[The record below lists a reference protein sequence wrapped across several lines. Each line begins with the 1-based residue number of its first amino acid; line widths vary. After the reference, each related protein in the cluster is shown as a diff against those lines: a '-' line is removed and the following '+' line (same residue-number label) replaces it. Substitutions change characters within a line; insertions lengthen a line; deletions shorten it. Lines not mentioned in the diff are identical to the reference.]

1 MIPLL
6 VCDDSSMARKQVLRT
21 LPSEWQVSVT
31 QACNGREGLEALRR
45 GLGKVALLDLT
56 MPVMDG
62 YQVLS
67 AVQEEGID
75 TQIIV
80 ISGDV
85 QEEAVRRT
93 RELGA
98 RAFLKKPF
106 DPEQLRNLL
115 NELQL
120 LDNGQAASAV
130 EPPPAPLVTF
140 RDAFRETVNVSM
152 GYAAALIAKVL
163 DVFVHLPIPHVN
175 ILEAGEL
182 QMLLADAHR
191 ARQLT
196 AICQSYIGSGIA
208 GEALLMFYDSEV
220 ADIAQLMEQGT
231 DPYQEMEVLI
241 DLSSVLIGACLSS
254 IADQLDVFF
263 SVGHPQVLGEHTSI
277 DELIGLNQQRWKKT
291 QAVEI
296 SYSLE
301 EQNIHFDLLLLF
313 TEESMTLLEQKL
325 TYLMS

>member
-1 MIPLL
+1 M
-6 VCDDSSMARKQVLRT
+6 LRT
-21 LPSEWQVSVT
+21 LPREWRVSVT
-31 QACNGREGLEALRR
+31 QACNGQEGLEALRQ
-45 GLGKVALLDLT
+45 GLGQVVLLDLT

-62 YQVLS
+62 YQLLS
-67 AVQEEGID
+67 AVQAEGIE

-85 QEEAVRRT
+85 QEEAIRRA

-106 DPEQLRNLL
+106 DPDQLRALL
-115 NELQL
+115 SELRL
-120 LDNGQAASAV
+120 LDGPALAPAYAPS
-130 EPPPAPLVTF
+130 PAPQVTF

-163 DVFVHLPIPHVN
+163 EVFVHLPIPHVN
-175 ILEAGEL
+175 VLEAGEL
-182 QMLLADAHR
+182 QMLLADANR
-191 ARQLT
+191 AQQLT

-220 ADIAQLMEQGT
+220 ADIAKLMEHGT
-231 DPYQEMEVLI
+231 AEYQEMEVLI

-263 SVGHPQVLGEHTSI
+263 SVGHPQVLGEQTSI
-277 DELIGLNQQRWKKT
+277 EELIRLNQQRWAKT

-313 TEESMTLLEQKL
+313 TEGSMELLEQKL
-325 TYLMS
+325 SYLMS

>member
-21 LPSEWQVSVT
+21 LPEEWRVSVT
-31 QACNGREGLEALRR
+31 QASNGQEGLQAIRQ
-45 GLGKVALLDLT
+45 GLGHVVLLDLT
-56 MPVMDG
+56 MPMMDG

-67 AVQEEGID
+67 AVREEGLD
-75 TQIIV
+75 AQIIV

-98 RAFLKKPF
+98 RAFLRKPF
-106 DPEQLRNLL
+106 DPQELRSLL
-115 NELQL
+115 HELRL
-120 LDNGQAASAV
+120 L
-130 EPPPAPLVTF
+130 EPPTPGLLPTASPAPVVSL
-140 RDAFRETVNVSM
+140 RDAFRETINVSM

-163 DVFVHLPIPHVN
+163 DVFVNLPIPHVN

-182 QMLLADAHR
+182 QMLLSDANR
-191 ARQLT
+191 TQQLT
-196 AICQSYIGSGIA
+196 AICQGYIGSGIA
-208 GEALLMFYDSEV
+208 GEALLMFHDSEV
-220 ADIAQLMEQGT
+220 ADIARLMEQ
-231 DPYQEMEVLI
+231 DSAQYQEMEVLI
-241 DLSSVLIGACLSS
+241 DLASVLIGACLSS
-254 IADQLDVFF
+254 IAEQLDVVF

-277 DELIGLNQQRWKKT
+277 DELIRLNQQRWETT

-313 TEESMTLLEQKL
+313 TESSMELLAQKL
-325 TYLMS
+325 SYLMN

>member
-21 LPSEWQVSVT
+21 LPSEWRVSVT
-31 QACNGREGLEALRR
+31 QACNGQEGLEALRQ
-45 GLGKVALLDLT
+45 GLGQVVLLDLT

-62 YQVLS
+62 YQLLS
-67 AVQEEGID
+67 AVQAEGIEA
-75 TQIIV
+75 QIIV

-85 QEEAVRRT
+85 QEEAIRRA

-106 DPEQLRNLL
+106 DPDQLRALL
-115 NELQL
+115 SELRL
-120 LDNGQAASAV
+120 LDGTVQVPALAPS
-130 EPPPAPLVTF
+130 PAPQVTF

-163 DVFVHLPIPHVN
+163 EVFVHLPIPHVN
-175 ILEAGEL
+175 VLEAGEL
-182 QMLLADAHR
+182 QMLLADANR
-191 ARQLT
+191 AQQLT

-220 ADIAQLMEQGT
+220 ADIAKLMEHGT
-231 DPYQEMEVLI
+231 AEYQEMEVLI

-263 SVGHPQVLGEHTSI
+263 SVGHPQVLGEQTSI
-277 DELIGLNQQRWKKT
+277 DELIRLNQQRWAKT

-313 TEESMTLLEQKL
+313 TEGSMELLEQKL
-325 TYLMS
+325 SYLMS

>member
-1 MIPLL
+1 M
-6 VCDDSSMARKQVLRT
+6 RT
-21 LPSEWQVSVT
+21 LPSEWRVCVT
-31 QACNGREGLEALRR
+31 QASNGQEGLEALRK
-45 GLGKVALLDLT
+45 GLGQVVLLDLT

-62 YQVLS
+62 YQLLR
-67 AVQEEGID
+67 AVQEEGIES
-75 TQIIV
+75 QIIV
-80 ISGDV
+80 ISGDI
-85 QEEAVRRT
+85 QEEAMRRT

-106 DPEQLRNLL
+106 DPAQLRALL
-115 NELQL
+115 SELQL
-120 LDNGQAASAV
+120 LDDSSTSAA
-130 EPPPAPLVTF
+130 PPSPAPQVTF
-140 RDAFRETVNVSM
+140 NDAFRETVNVSM

-175 ILEAGEL
+175 VLEPGEL
-182 QMLLADAHR
+182 QMLLADANR

-220 ADIAQLMEQGT
+220 ADIAQLMEHGSAN
-231 DPYQEMEVLI
+231 YQEMEVLI

-254 IADQLDVFF
+254 IANQLDVSF
-263 SVGHPQVLGEHTSI
+263 SVGHPQVLGEYTSI
-277 DELIGLNQQRWKKT
+277 DELIELNQRRWAKT

-301 EQNIHFDLLLLF
+301 QQNIHFDLLLLF
-313 TEESMTLLEQKL
+313 TESSMELLSQKL
-325 TYLMS
+325 SYLMS

>member
-21 LPSEWQVSVT
+21 LPREWRVSVT
-31 QACNGREGLEALRR
+31 QACNGQEGLEALRQ
-45 GLGKVALLDLT
+45 GLGQVVLLDLT

-62 YQVLS
+62 YQLLS
-67 AVQEEGID
+67 AVQAEGIE

-85 QEEAVRRT
+85 QEEAIRRA

-106 DPEQLRNLL
+106 DPDQLRALL
-115 NELQL
+115 SELRL
-120 LDNGQAASAV
+120 LDGPALAPAYAPS
-130 EPPPAPLVTF
+130 PAPQVTF

-163 DVFVHLPIPHVN
+163 EVFVHLPIPHVN
-175 ILEAGEL
+175 VLEAGEL
-182 QMLLADAHR
+182 QMLLADANR
-191 ARQLT
+191 AQQLT

-220 ADIAQLMEQGT
+220 ADIAKLMEHGT
-231 DPYQEMEVLI
+231 AEYQEMEVLI

-263 SVGHPQVLGEHTSI
+263 SVGHPQVLGEQTSI
-277 DELIGLNQQRWKKT
+277 EELIRLNQQRWAKT

-313 TEESMTLLEQKL
+313 TEGSMELLEQKL
-325 TYLMS
+325 SYLMS

>member
-1 MIPLL
+1 
-6 VCDDSSMARKQVLRT
+6 
-21 LPSEWQVSVT
+21 
-31 QACNGREGLEALRR
+31 
-45 GLGKVALLDLT
+45 
-56 MPVMDG
+56 
-62 YQVLS
+62 
-67 AVQEEGID
+67 
-75 TQIIV
+75 
-80 ISGDV
+80 
-85 QEEAVRRT
+85 
-93 RELGA
+93 
-98 RAFLKKPF
+98 
-106 DPEQLRNLL
+106 QLRALL

-120 LDNGQAASAV
+120 LDSPGASPVAPLS
-130 EPPPAPLVTF
+130 PPPLVTF

-175 ILEAGEL
+175 VLEAGEL
-182 QMLLADAHR
+182 QMLLADANR

-254 IADQLDVFF
+254 IAEQLDVFF
-263 SVGHPQVLGEHTSI
+263 SVGHPQVLGEHTTI
-277 DELIGLNQQRWKKT
+277 DELIVLNQQRWNRT

-313 TEESMTLLEQKL
+313 TESSMALLEQKL
-325 TYLMS
+325 AYLMN

>member
-1 MIPLL
+1 
-6 VCDDSSMARKQVLRT
+6 VLRT
-21 LPSEWQVSVT
+21 LPREWRVSVT
-31 QACNGREGLEALRR
+31 QACNGQEGLEALRQ
-45 GLGKVALLDLT
+45 GLGQVVLLDLT

-62 YQVLS
+62 YQLLS
-67 AVQEEGID
+67 AVQAEGIE

-85 QEEAVRRT
+85 QEEAIRRA

-106 DPEQLRNLL
+106 DPDQLRALL
-115 NELQL
+115 SELRL
-120 LDNGQAASAV
+120 LDGPALAPAYAPS
-130 EPPPAPLVTF
+130 PAPQVTF

-163 DVFVHLPIPHVN
+163 EVFVHLPIPHVN
-175 ILEAGEL
+175 VLEAGEL
-182 QMLLADAHR
+182 QMLLADANR
-191 ARQLT
+191 AQQLT

-220 ADIAQLMEQGT
+220 ADIAKLMEHGT
-231 DPYQEMEVLI
+231 AEYQEMEVLI

-263 SVGHPQVLGEHTSI
+263 SVGHPQVLGEQTSI
-277 DELIGLNQQRWKKT
+277 EELIRLNQQRWAKT

-313 TEESMTLLEQKL
+313 TEGSMELLEQKL
-325 TYLMS
+325 SYLMS

>member
-1 MIPLL
+1 M
-6 VCDDSSMARKQVLRT
+6 RT
-21 LPSEWQVSVT
+21 LPSEWRVCVT
-31 QACNGREGLEALRR
+31 QASNGQEGLEALRK
-45 GLGKVALLDLT
+45 GLGQVVLLDLT

-62 YQVLS
+62 YQLLR
-67 AVQEEGID
+67 AVQEEGIEA
-75 TQIIV
+75 QIIV
-80 ISGDV
+80 ISGDI
-85 QEEAVRRT
+85 QEEAMRRT

-106 DPEQLRNLL
+106 DPAQLRALL
-115 NELQL
+115 SELQL
-120 LDNGQAASAV
+120 LDDSSISAA
-130 EPPPAPLVTF
+130 PPSPAPQVTF
-140 RDAFRETVNVSM
+140 NDAFRETVNVSM

-175 ILEAGEL
+175 VLEPGEL
-182 QMLLADAHR
+182 QMLLADANR

-220 ADIAQLMEQGT
+220 ADIAQLMEHGSAN
-231 DPYQEMEVLI
+231 YQEMEVLI

-254 IADQLDVFF
+254 IANQLDVSF
-263 SVGHPQVLGEHTSI
+263 SVGHPQVLGEYTSI
-277 DELIGLNQQRWKKT
+277 DELIELNQRRWAKT

-301 EQNIHFDLLLLF
+301 QQNIHFDLLLLF
-313 TEESMTLLEQKL
+313 TESSMELLSQKL
-325 TYLMS
+325 SYLMS

>member
-21 LPSEWQVSVT
+21 LPEEWRVSVT
-31 QACNGREGLEALRR
+31 QASNGQEGLQAIRQ
-45 GLGKVALLDLT
+45 GLGHVVLLDLT
-56 MPVMDG
+56 MPMMDG

-67 AVQEEGID
+67 AVREEGLD
-75 TQIIV
+75 AQIIV

-98 RAFLKKPF
+98 RAFLRKPF
-106 DPEQLRNLL
+106 DPQELRNLL
-115 NELQL
+115 HELRL
-120 LDNGQAASAV
+120 L
-130 EPPPAPLVTF
+130 EPPTPGLLPTASPAPVVSL
-140 RDAFRETVNVSM
+140 RDAFRETINVSM

-163 DVFVHLPIPHVN
+163 DVFVNLPIPHVN

-182 QMLLADAHR
+182 QMLLSDANR
-191 ARQLT
+191 TQQLT
-196 AICQSYIGSGIA
+196 AICQGYIGSGIA
-208 GEALLMFYDSEV
+208 GEALLMFHDSEV
-220 ADIAQLMEQGT
+220 ADIARLMEQ
-231 DPYQEMEVLI
+231 DSAKYQEMEVLI
-241 DLSSVLIGACLSS
+241 DLASVLIGACLSS
-254 IADQLDVFF
+254 IAEQLDVVF

-277 DELIGLNQQRWKKT
+277 DELIRLNQQRWETT

-313 TEESMTLLEQKL
+313 TESSMELLAQKL
-325 TYLMS
+325 SYLMN

>member
-1 MIPLL
+1 M
-6 VCDDSSMARKQVLRT
+6 RT
-21 LPSEWQVSVT
+21 LPSEWRVCVT
-31 QACNGREGLEALRR
+31 QASNGQEGLEALRK
-45 GLGKVALLDLT
+45 GLGQVVLLDLT

-62 YQVLS
+62 YQLLR
-67 AVQEEGID
+67 AVQEEGIRA
-75 TQIIV
+75 QIIV

-85 QEEAVRRT
+85 QEEAMRRT

-106 DPEQLRNLL
+106 DPAQLHALL
-115 NELQL
+115 SELQL
-120 LDNGQAASAV
+120 LDDSSVAA
-130 EPPPAPLVTF
+130 PPPSPAPQVTLN
-140 RDAFRETVNVSM
+140 DAFRETVNVSM

-175 ILEAGEL
+175 VLEPGEL
-182 QMLLADAHR
+182 QMLLADANR

-220 ADIAQLMEQGT
+220 ADIARLMEQGGAE
-231 DPYQEMEVLI
+231 YQEMEVLI

-254 IADQLDVFF
+254 IAKQLDVSF
-263 SVGHPQVLGEHTSI
+263 SVGYPQVLGEYTSI
-277 DELIGLNQQRWKKT
+277 DELIELNQRRWAKT

-313 TEESMTLLEQKL
+313 TEGSMELLAQKL
-325 TYLMS
+325 SYLMS